1 MNYVLATK
9 DPLNEWDAILIYY
22 VMDFSKSQKLKL
34 FKKTFYAFKNLFK
47 KHFFYN
53 IFLMFIASWLE
64 IGNGKKCYFQYNL
77 NIHIL
82 N

>member
-1 MNYVLATK
+1 
-9 DPLNEWDAILIYY
+9 
-22 VMDFSKSQKLKL
+22 MDFSKSQKLKL
-34 FKKTFYAFKNLFK
+34 FK
-47 KHFFYN
+47 N
-53 IFLMFIASWLE
+53 IFQTLKKLVKKISSITFFVCFITSWLE